1 LAALFAGGQLAN
13 HLAFVAERV
22 RMPTNAPLSAHL
34 RTPLI
39 GRLARPAAVMIA
51 GALALGVALAANPVP
66 GAKKDEFQT
75 KAPRAM
81 LIDAESGS
89 ILFEKNADELMAP
102 SSLAKLMTAEVV
114 FNEIKQGRL
123 ALDKEFTVS
132 EYAWRHG
139 GAPSHTS
146 SMFAPI
152 HSKVAVKDLLYG
164 LIIQSGN
171 DAAIALAEG
180 IAGNEPKFAA
190 LMTQRARELGLARSY
205 FTNSTGL
212 PDPPLVVT
220 ARELGILAR
229 HIIKTY
235 PEFYPIYGEKEFTW
249 NKIRQQNRNPLLAMS
264 IGADGMKTGFTE
276 SGGYGLVGSAVQ
288 NGSRLIVVINGMETA
303 AERANEGKRI
313 LEWGFK
319 AFEQKYLFAEGQHIG
334 DAKVFGG
341 AHWTVPLQAP
351 GGVNLLVPKGSN
363 DRITARIVY
372 SGPVHAPVQ
381 EGQRIGTL
389 KVWRGDNLVLE
400 VPLRAGESVAKG
412 GITGRAFDA
421 ATEFVI
427 GLFLSRAKKI

>member
-1 LAALFAGGQLAN
+1 MPIGTRGILSSFCRAWPAAALL
-13 HLAFVAERV
+13 
-22 RMPTNAPLSAHL
+22 
-34 RTPLI
+34 
-39 GRLARPAAVMIA
+39 A
-51 GALALGVALAANPVP
+51 GALALGAAFAASNQVP
-66 GAKKDEFQT
+66 GPKKDEFQT
-75 KAPRAM
+75 KAPRAI
-81 LIDAESGS
+81 LIDADSGS

-102 SSLAKLMTAEVV
+102 SSLAKLMTAELV
-114 FNEIKQGRL
+114 FHLLTEKKI
-123 ALDKEFTVS
+123 ALDTEFIVS

-190 LMTQRARELGLARSY
+190 MMNARARELGMARSF
-205 FTNSTGL
+205 FTNATGL

-220 ARELGILAR
+220 ARELAILAR

-249 NKIRQQNRNPLLAMS
+249 NKIRQQNRNPLLTMS
-264 IGADGMKTGFTE
+264 IGADGMKTGYTE
-276 SGGYGLVGSAVQ
+276 SGGYGLVGSALQ
-288 NGSRLIVVINGMETA
+288 NGQRLILVINGLESQA
-303 AERANEGKRI
+303 DRANEGKRL
-313 LEWGFK
+313 LEWGFRS
-319 AFEQKYLFAEGQHIG
+319 FEQKYLFAEGQNIG

-341 AHWTVPLQAP
+341 AHWSVPLQAP
-351 GGVNLLVPKGSN
+351 AGVSLLVPKGSN
-363 DRITARIVY
+363 ERIVARIVY
-372 SGPVHAPVQ
+372 SGPVRAPVQ
-381 EGQRIGTL
+381 EGQGIGRL
-389 KVWRGDNLVLE
+389 KIWRGDNLVLE
-400 VPLRAGESVAKG
+400 VPLHAAESVAKG
-412 GITGRAFDA
+412 GITGRAIDA

>member
-1 LAALFAGGQLAN
+1 MTAPNTATKTATVSAG
-13 HLAFVAERV
+13 RW
-22 RMPTNAPLSAHL
+22 P
-34 RTPLI
+34 
-39 GRLARPAAVMIA
+39 RLARLGWPAAAMLAGTLVLGIA
-51 GALALGVALAANPVP
+51 FAASNPVP
-66 GAKKDEFQT
+66 GPKKDEFAT
-75 KAPRAM
+75 KAPRAI
-81 LIDAESGS
+81 LIDADSGS

-123 ALDKEFTVS
+123 ALDQEFIVS

-152 HSKVAVKDLLYG
+152 HSKVDVKDLLYG

-180 IAGNEPKFAA
+180 VAGTEQKFAA
-190 LMTQRARELGLARSY
+190 MMTRRARELGLTRSV
-205 FTNSTGL
+205 FTNATGL

-249 NKIRQQNRNPLLAMS
+249 NKIRQQNRNPLLTMS

-276 SGGYGLVGSAVQ
+276 EGGYGLVGSAVQ
-288 NGSRLIVVINGMETA
+288 NGQRLILVINGLESA
-303 AERANEGKRI
+303 AERANEGRRL

-319 AFEQKYLFAEGQHIG
+319 AFEQRYLFAEGQTIG

-341 AHWTVPLQAP
+341 AHWSVPLQAP

-363 DRITARIVY
+363 ERITARIVY
-372 SGPVHAPVQ
+372 SGPVRAPVQ
-381 EGQRIGTL
+381 EGQAIGAL

-400 VPLRAGESVAKG
+400 VPLHAAESVARG
-412 GITGRAFDA
+412 GITGRAIDA

>member
-1 LAALFAGGQLAN
+1 MRMGIWTSSSRRAWPAAALL
-13 HLAFVAERV
+13 
-22 RMPTNAPLSAHL
+22 
-34 RTPLI
+34 
-39 GRLARPAAVMIA
+39 A
-51 GALALGVALAANPVP
+51 GALALGAAFAASNPVP
-66 GAKKDEFQT
+66 GPKKDEFQT
-75 KAPRAM
+75 KAPHAL
-81 LIDAESGS
+81 LIDGESGS
-89 ILFEKNADELMAP
+89 ILFEKNADQLMAP

-114 FNEIKQGRL
+114 FNLLRQKSIS
-123 ALDKEFTVS
+123 LDTEFIVS

-164 LIIQSGN
+164 MIIQSGN
-171 DAAIALAEG
+171 DACIALAEG

-190 LMTQRARELGLARSY
+190 MMNARARELGMARS
-205 FTNSTGL
+205 FFSNSTGL

-235 PEFYPIYGEKEFTW
+235 PEYYSIYGEKEFTW

-264 IGADGMKTGFTE
+264 IGADGMKTGYTE
-276 SGGYGLVGSAVQ
+276 TGGYGLVGSAVQ
-288 NGSRLIVVINGMETA
+288 NGQRLIVVINGLESQA
-303 AERANEGKRI
+303 DRANEGKRL
-313 LEWGFK
+313 LEWGFRS
-319 AFEQKYLFAEGQHIG
+319 FEQKYLFAEGQNIG

-341 AHWTVPLQAP
+341 AQWSVPLQAP
-351 GGVNLLVPKGSN
+351 GGVNLLVPKGSSE
-363 DRITARIVY
+363 RITARIVY
-372 SGPVHAPVQ
+372 SGPVRAPVQ
-381 EGQRIGTL
+381 EGQPIGRL

-400 VPLRAGESVAKG
+400 VPLRAAESVARG
-412 GITGRAFDA
+412 GITGRAIDA

>member
-1 LAALFAGGQLAN
+1 MPVITRGTWSSCFRRAWPAAALL
-13 HLAFVAERV
+13 
-22 RMPTNAPLSAHL
+22 
-34 RTPLI
+34 
-39 GRLARPAAVMIA
+39 A
-51 GALALGVALAANPVP
+51 GALAFGAAFAASNSVQGP
-66 GAKKDEFQT
+66 KKDEIQT
-75 KAPRAM
+75 KAPRAL
-81 LIDAESGS
+81 LIDGDSGA

-123 ALDKEFTVS
+123 TLDKEFIVS

-180 IAGNEPKFAA
+180 VAGNEPKFAA
-190 LMTQRARELGLARSY
+190 MMNARARELGMARSF

-212 PDPPLVVT
+212 PDPPMVVT

-229 HIIKTY
+229 HIIKAY
-235 PEFYPIYGEKEFTW
+235 PEFYSIYGEKEFTW
-249 NKIRQQNRNPLLAMS
+249 NKIRQQNRNPLLAMG
-264 IGADGMKTGFTE
+264 IGADGMKTGYTE
-276 SGGYGLVGSAVQ
+276 AGGYGLVGSAVQ
-288 NGSRLIVVINGMETA
+288 NGQRLTVVINGLESQA
-303 AERANEGKRI
+303 DRANEGKRL

-319 AFEQKYLFAEGQHIG
+319 AFEQKYLFGDGQNIG

-341 AHWTVPLQAP
+341 AQWSVPLQAP
-351 GGVNLLVPKGSN
+351 SSVSLLVPKGSN
-363 DRITARIVY
+363 ERITARIVY
-372 SGPVHAPVQ
+372 SGPVRAPVQ
-381 EGQRIGTL
+381 EGQAIGTL

-400 VPLRAGESVAKG
+400 VPLHAAEAVAKG

>member
-1 LAALFAGGQLAN
+1 
-13 HLAFVAERV
+13 
-22 RMPTNAPLSAHL
+22 
-34 RTPLI
+34 
-39 GRLARPAAVMIA
+39 
-51 GALALGVALAANPVP
+51 VP
-66 GAKKDEFQT
+66 GPKKDEFQT
-75 KAPRAM
+75 KAPRAI

-89 ILFEKNADELMAP
+89 VLFEKNADELMAP

-123 ALDKEFTVS
+123 TLDKEFIVS

-190 LMTQRARELGLARSY
+190 QMTQRARELGLARCY

-249 NKIRQQNRNPLLAMS
+249 NRIRQQNRNPLLAMS

-276 SGGYGLVGSAVQ
+276 DGGYGLVGSAVQ
-288 NGSRLIVVINGMETA
+288 NGTRLIVVINGLETA

-319 AFEQKYLFAEGQHIG
+319 GFEQKYLFAEGQAIG

-363 DRITARIVY
+363 ERITARIVY
-372 SGPVHAPVQ
+372 SGPVRAPVQ

-389 KVWRGDNLVLE
+389 KVWRADNLVLE
-400 VPLRAGESVAKG
+400 VPLHAAESVGRG

>member
-1 LAALFAGGQLAN
+1 LAALFAAAGLAN
-13 HLAFVAERV
+13 HLAVSSERV
-22 RMPTNAPLSAHL
+22 RIAMSAGTSSSFC
-34 RTPLI
+34 RI
-39 GRLARPAAVMIA
+39 ARPAAAMLVA
-51 GALALGVALAANPVP
+51 VLALGAAFAANPVP
-66 GAKKDEFQT
+66 GAKKDEFPT
-75 KAPRAM
+75 KAPRAI

-89 ILFEKNADELMAP
+89 VLFEKNADELMAP

-180 IAGNEPKFAA
+180 IGGNEPKFAA
-190 LMTQRARELGLARSY
+190 LMTQRARELGMASSF

-220 ARELGILAR
+220 ARELGTLAR

-249 NKIRQQNRNPLLAMS
+249 NKIRQQNRNPLLAMN
-264 IGADGMKTGFTE
+264 IGADGMKTGYTE
-276 SGGYGLVGSAVQ
+276 MGGYGLVGSAVQ
-288 NGSRLIVVINGMETA
+288 NGQRLIVVINGLETA
-303 AERANEGKRI
+303 AERANEGRRI

-341 AHWTVPLQAP
+341 THWSVPLQAP

-363 DRITARIVY
+363 DRITARMVY
-372 SGPVHAPVQ
+372 SGPVRAPVK

-400 VPLRAGESVAKG
+400 VPLHAAEAVGRG